1 MLVILLL
8 LVAVSFVPQKAAS
21 ASSGS
26 AAVKEQAESI
36 YDSKGDLHAANH
48 EPNAISTTLHSG
60 NLAYVDAGQSSAT
73 RSGLVASEHPPSMH
87 NPRASNTAS
96 PNPFMYDEQLG
107 ATFTQSF
114 KSMAYNVTAVAQ
126 TDPANGAGPA
136 YLLNGL
142 SDKGY
147 WYQVGLSY
155 SWDPSWSAGFAFIYE
170 VFNPSGNSIFPS
182 SGGGGLQT
190 FSGPVNAGDEV
201 LLSLNYTG
209 GNVVMYAYD
218 WNTRA
223 NSSITY
229 SAVSAGTFVGSAI
242 PQIANSNGFFTGLMT
257 EWYHASPYYSNV
269 KKVTYSNTT
278 FAKDSATMWID
289 EFYAVNG
296 TLKFYGELPVYY
308 VDPVQLHSFERD
320 GATEY
325 SSAYDFIT
333 GALRVSQPI
342 KLTVA
347 ESGLPATV
355 ELSGCS
361 VSPTSITAN
370 GTPQTVQA
378 DSGCIIIVRLP
389 STSNTR
395 YVNSMGTSSLSIST
409 CLMDTCPTY
418 SRMVYHQFRVSVS
431 YGVIGGGTP
440 TAPTFHY
447 KTLGAS
453 KSVVLAKTAKA
464 IWADGA
470 PYWSTNPLGGSTTTQ
485 RWFSSKAAGTVSSTM
500 PIVVAYHHQFHVTVT
515 ASGAG
520 TTSPASGWYNAGST
534 IPIKAIPAPSHHFR
548 KWTSDTVQIKTAS
561 PSNATTTATINGA
574 GTITATFV

>member
-1 MLVILLL
+1 
-8 LVAVSFVPQKAAS
+8 
-21 ASSGS
+21 
-26 AAVKEQAESI
+26 
-36 YDSKGDLHAANH
+36 
-48 EPNAISTTLHSG
+48 
-60 NLAYVDAGQSSAT
+60 
-73 RSGLVASEHPPSMH
+73 
-87 NPRASNTAS
+87 
-96 PNPFMYDEQLG
+96 MYDEQLG
-107 ATFTQSF
+107 STFTQNFTSL
-114 KSMAYNVTAVAQ
+114 AYNVTAVAQ
-126 TDPANGAGPA
+126 TDPTNEAGPA

-142 SDKGY
+142 SNKGY

-201 LLSLNYTG
+201 LLSLNYTS

-218 WNTRA
+218 WNTSA
-223 NSSITY
+223 SSSITY

-242 PQIANSNGFFTGLMT
+242 GQIANSNGFFTGLMT

-278 FAKDSATMWID
+278 FAKNSATMWID

-296 TLKFYGELPVYY
+296 TLLFYGKLPVYY
-308 VDPVQLHSFERD
+308 THPAPLHSFEKN

-325 SSAYDFIT
+325 SNAYDFIT

-355 ELSGCS
+355 KLSGCS

-370 GTPQTVQA
+370 GTPQTVQV
-378 DSGCIIIVRLP
+378 DSGCTIIVRLP
-389 STSNTR
+389 STSNAR
-395 YVNSMGTSSLSIST
+395 YVNSMGTSSLSINT
-409 CLMDTCPTY
+409 CLMGTCPTY
-418 SRMVYHQFRVSVS
+418 SRIIYHQFRVSVS
-431 YGVIGGGTP
+431 YIVIGGGTP
-440 TAPTFHY
+440 AAPTFHY
-447 KTLGAS
+447 KALGAS
-453 KSVVLAKTAKA
+453 KSVVLAKTSKA

-470 PYWSTNPLGGSTTTQ
+470 PYSSTNPLGGSTTTQ
-485 RWFSSKAAGTVSSTM
+485 KWFSSKAAGTVSSTM

-515 ASGAG
+515 SSGAG
-520 TTSPASGWYNAGST
+520 TTSPASGWHNAGST
-534 IPIKAIPAPSHHFR
+534 IGIKATPAPSHHFR
-548 KWTSDTVQIKTAS
+548 KWTSDTAQIKTAS